1 MQLIRKTLAV
11 LCTTAMVAFAAP
23 TASAQITTG
32 TLAGTIQDSQGG
44 VIPGATIVLI
54 SDSRG
59 TRGVPAVTNATGDF
73 VFPNTTP
80 DTYTIEVTMPG
91 FRTLRRSGVT
101 VSGGDRVAVGVLKI
115 EPGGASETVTVTAE
129 QPLIQAQS
137 GERSFAVSSAQ
148 VESLPLSGGRNFASL
163 IAVVPGVSGGP
174 NQNGARIGGASQDNI
189 MMDGISAMDTGNNGQ
204 MLSMNIESIAE
215 VKVLTQGYQAEYGR
229 SSGLQIT
236 AVTKSG
242 TNRFHGSFYDIE
254 DNSDWN
260 TNSWANQKNGNPKT
274 VDKRRTFGYSIGGPA
289 GKPGGSNKLFFFYS
303 HEYRPTKTGGALN
316 RFRVPTA
323 LERAGDFSQSKDNNG
338 NAIPQLLDPITRA
351 PYPGNVI
358 PASSFYATG
367 QAILNRY
374 PLPNLTQAPSTNY
387 NLEIPRPQDKNLTQQ
402 PAIRVDYQFSPA
414 LRITGKFS
422 GERQRERV
430 VQGTMPGYND
440 VLVPYPYISNYGI
453 TVNYTLSPT
462 TFVEA
467 TYGSIKN
474 ELAGG
479 GSGGIL
485 TNESADRTK
494 SLPGLP
500 LIYPDA
506 GVVDPRYYQG
516 PALARTGALYYD
528 GTRVNLPPTFSWGN
542 RIGSQ
547 PPNQQYPGWL
557 NVNKTQDFA
566 VSLTKVA
573 GRHTFKAGFYNN
585 HSFKAQNV
593 GAGGGG
599 ASFAGAIDFGNSTNN
614 PLDTGF
620 GFANALVGVFTSYGQ
635 ASKLVEGSMIYNNT
649 EFYLQDNW
657 KVSNR
662 FTLDY
667 GMRFTRQQPQYDQFL
682 QMTNFFPDQWSR
694 AAAPVLYVPGCNNGA
709 VVCSGNARN
718 AMDPRTGAILTAPG
732 ANNTSSA
739 IGTIIPGSGDVANG
753 IKVAGQ
759 GIEKT
764 GYVWPTLVF
773 GPRVG
778 AAYDLRG
785 DQSIVVR
792 GGAGLFYDRPDG
804 NTVFSIPGNPP
815 IAESVS
821 LTNSQLQT
829 LGKGLSTVGASNVIV
844 FQYDAKVP
852 SSVQWNGGVQMALP
866 WASSIDV
873 SYVGNY
879 SYNRLGGFQGGSQ
892 VNLNAVDLGAAYL
905 PANQDPTLNPSATPG
920 ASALT
925 TNLLRPF
932 RGFGSIGQ
940 HTTEFYEKF
949 HSIQTS
955 FNRRFRGGMSFGLN
969 YTWSLVLEG
978 NTGLQKRLQHNADGS
993 FSVRADQAKYEEL
1006 NKTLTNFRPHVIR
1019 GNMVWDMPD
1028 LSTDG
1033 GGARRVLALLAND
1046 WQLSG
1051 ILTAGSGGT
1060 YDLGYSYQSNGG
1072 NVNMTGSPDYGARIR
1087 YIGDPGSGCT
1097 GLDNQYK
1104 QFNTAA
1110 VVGPDYFSD
1119 GLESGRA
1126 IMRGCAD
1133 KTIDL
1138 SLSRNI
1144 RLGGGRAVQLR
1155 VDAFNAFN
1163 TVVINGR
1170 QATIQY
1176 DNPVSKNILN
1186 PQFNADGSVVSTR
1199 TTPNTAGFGGA
1210 TGAQAMRT
1218 IRLTARFSF

>member
-1 MQLIRKTLAV
+1 ML
-11 LCTTAMVAFAAP
+11 MVVVAAP
-23 TASAQITTG
+23 AASAQITTG

-54 SDSRG
+54 SESRG
-59 TRGVPAVTNATGDF
+59 TRSVPGVTNATGDF
-73 VFPNTTP
+73 TFPNTTP

-91 FRTLRRSGVT
+91 FRTLVRPGVT

-115 EPGGASETVTVTAE
+115 EPGGATETVTVTAE

-148 VESLPLSGGRNFASL
+148 VESLPLSGNRNFASL
-163 IAVVPGVSGGP
+163 VRLVPGVTEGGASA
-174 NQNGARIGGASQDNI
+174 GGTRIGGAGQNNI

-204 MLSMNIESIAE
+204 MLQMNIESIAE

-242 TNRFHGSFYDIE
+242 TNRFHGSLYDIE

-260 TNSWANQKNGNPKT
+260 TNSWANQKNGIAKT
-274 VDKRRTFGYSIGGPA
+274 KSQNRTWGYSIGGPA
-289 GKPGGSNKLFFFYS
+289 GRPGGNNRLFFFYS
-303 HEYRPTKTGGALN
+303 HEYRPTKSSGALN

-323 LERAGDFSQSKDNNG
+323 LERNGDFSKSLDNQG
-338 NAIPQLLDPITRA
+338 RPIPQLLDPITRA

-374 PLPNLTQAPSTNY
+374 PLPNLTQTAPNSY
-387 NLEIPRPQDKNLTQQ
+387 NLEIPRPEDKNLTQQ
-402 PAIRVDYQFSPA
+402 PAVRVDYQFSPA
-414 LRITGKFS
+414 LRITGKYS
-422 GERQRERV
+422 GQRQRERV
-430 VQGTMPGYND
+430 VQGTMPGFND
-440 VLVPYPYISNYGI
+440 ILVPYPYISNYGI
-453 TVNYTLSPT
+453 TVNYTFNPT
-462 TFVEA
+462 TFIEA

-516 PALARTGALYYD
+516 PALERTGALYYD

-599 ASFAGAIDFGNSTNN
+599 ASFAGAINFGNDSNN

-682 QMTNFFPDQWSR
+682 QMTNFFPEQWSR
-694 AAAPVLYVPGCNNGA
+694 SSAPVLYVPGCSNGA
-709 VVCSGNARN
+709 VSCSGNTRN

-739 IGTIIPGSGDVANG
+739 IGTIIPGSGDVTNG

-759 GIEKT
+759 GISKY

-785 DQSIVVR
+785 DQSVVIR

-815 IAESVS
+815 IAESVN

-829 LGKGLSTVGASNVIV
+829 LGKGLSTVGASNLIV

-852 SSVQWNGGVQMALP
+852 SSVQWNAGVQMALP
-866 WASSIDV
+866 WASSVDV

-879 SYNRLGGFQGGSQ
+879 GYNRLGSFQGGSQ

-905 PANQDPTLNPSATPG
+905 PENQDRTLNPSATPG

-925 TNLLRPF
+925 TNLLRPY

-940 HTTEFYEKF
+940 HTTEFYDKF

-969 YTWSLVLEG
+969 YTWSLLLEG

-993 FSVRADQAKYEEL
+993 YSVRADQAKYEEM

-1028 LSTDG
+1028 MATDG

-1051 ILTAGSGGT
+1051 ILSAGSGNP
-1060 YDLGYSYQSNGG
+1060 YDLGFSYQNNGS

-1097 GLDNQYK
+1097 GLDNQYA
-1104 QFNTAA
+1104 QFNTKA

-1126 IMRGCAD
+1126 VMRGCAD
-1133 KTIDL
+1133 KTVDL

-1144 RLGGGRAVQLR
+1144 RLGGGRSVQLR

-1163 TVVINGR
+1163 TVVISGR
-1170 QATIQY
+1170 QTTLQY
-1176 DNPVSKNILN
+1176 TNPVAKGIRNSQTL
-1186 PQFNADGSVVSTR
+1186 ADGSLDPER
-1199 TTPNTAGFGGA
+1199 LKPQNAGFGAA